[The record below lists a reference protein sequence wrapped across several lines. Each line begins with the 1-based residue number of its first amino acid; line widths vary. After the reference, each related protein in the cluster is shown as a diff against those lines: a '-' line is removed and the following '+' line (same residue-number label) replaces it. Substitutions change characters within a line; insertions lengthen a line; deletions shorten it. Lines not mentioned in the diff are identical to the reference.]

1 MSEIH
6 ETLDQLDR
14 RLIVE
19 LQRDCGQSVE
29 SLGEKI
35 GLSRNACWRRIK
47 RLEEDGVITAR
58 VALIDPEALGLTLT
72 AFIAVRAA
80 RHSEDWL
87 KSFHAAVRSLPEI
100 TGVYRTTGEIDYL
113 LRAELADMKAHDAL
127 YKRLIAKVELA
138 DISASFV
145 MEKIKET
152 TALPV
157 D

>member
-1 MSEIH
+1 M
-6 ETLDQLDR
+6 
-14 RLIVE
+14 
-19 LQRDCGQSVE
+19 
-29 SLGEKI
+29 
-35 GLSRNACWRRIK
+35 N
-47 RLEEDGVITAR
+47 
-58 VALIDPEALGLTLT
+58 PEALGLTLT

-87 KSFHAAVRSLPEI
+87 KSFKAAVQNIPEI
-100 TGVYRTTGEIDYL
+100 TGVYRTTGETDYL

-127 YKRLIAKVELA
+127 YKRLIEKVELA

>member
-1 MSEIH
+1 MASKY

-14 RLIVE
+14 RLIAE

-29 SLGEKI
+29 ALGEKI

-47 RLEEDGVITAR
+47 RLEEDGILTAR
-58 VALIDPEALGLTLT
+58 VALMDPEALGLTLT
-72 AFIAVRAA
+72 AFIAVRAP
-80 RHSEDWL
+80 RHSEEWL
-87 KSFHAAVRSLPEI
+87 KSFKSAVQSIPEI
-100 TGVYRTTGEIDYL
+100 TGVYRTTGETDYL